1 MPSCGRR
8 NPSLN
13 EGKVVALGVV
23 AVDAVDPE
31 AGEDD
36 GPRSC
41 PVPIAPV
48 SPVPVPDPAIG
59 SVPDLTLAPGAE
71 ANGVWGCDGVEVFE
85 SVETDDWPP
94 EDFLLRGLLSPS
106 DGSRFL

>member
-1 MPSCGRR
+1 M
-8 NPSLN
+8 
-13 EGKVVALGVV
+13 V

-41 PVPIAPV
+41 SAPIATAI
-48 SPVPVPDPAIG
+48 PVPVPDPATD
-59 SVPDLTLAPGAE
+59 SAPDPTLAPGAE
-71 ANGVWGCDGVEVFE
+71 ANDVWGCDGVEVFE

-94 EDFLLRGLLSPS
+94 DDFLLRGLFSPS